1 MRQVYSRLMKYK
13 KHNRDGGLFDYQE
26 RVEELKQRT
35 TALDK
40 LNETVDWE
48 LFRPVL
54 EKRMNY
60 SDQSKGGRPPY
71 DPVFMFKVVVLQK
84 YYGLSEEETEFQIL
98 DRFSFQRFLELDVSS
113 EVPDKNTVWLFKER
127 LGKNG
132 VKELFK
138 AFESALLELGL
149 TASPGKIVDASIVE
163 TKRSHKKSDDETQSL
178 KPGPRWTK
186 KRNKSY
192 YGLKNHIKVNA
203 ESKLIEEYET
213 TPADIHD
220 GSKIDALADG
230 VRDGSI
236 HADSAYI
243 GREDDLLE
251 KEIQPHFNRRAYRNR
266 PLTDEDKAHNR
277 KLSKVR
283 ARVEHIFG
291 FQANSMGGARLRTL
305 DWERGCFQIG
315 MGNLV
320 YNLFRAGQLGAS
332 VG

>member
-1 MRQVYSRLMKYK
+1 MKYK

-35 TALDK
+35 TALDR
-40 LNETVDWE
+40 LNATVDWE

-60 SDQSKGGRPPY
+60 SDQGKGGRPPY
-71 DPVFMFKVVVLQK
+71 DPVFMFKVIVLQK

-98 DRFSFQRFLELDVSS
+98 DRFSFQRFLGLDVSS
-113 EVPDKNTVWLFKER
+113 AVPDKNTVWLFKER
-127 LGKNG
+127 LGKDG

-138 AFESALLELGL
+138 AFESALLDLGL

-163 TKRSHKKSDDETQSL
+163 TKRSHKKADDEKENL
-178 KPGPRWTK
+178 EPGPRWTK
-186 KRNKSY
+186 KRNQAY
-192 YGLKNHIKVNA
+192 FGLKNHIKVNA
-203 ESKLIEEYET
+203 ESKLIEEYEA

-220 GSKIDALADG
+220 ATKIEGLADEG
-230 VRDGSI
+230 RDGSI
-236 HADSAYI
+236 HADSAYCSKA
-243 GREDDLLE
+243 EELE
-251 KEIQPHFNRRAYRNR
+251 HRGIQTHFNRRAYRNR
-266 PLTDEDKAHNR
+266 PLTDADKALNR
-277 KLSKVR
+277 RLSKVR
-283 ARVEHIFG
+283 ARVEHVFG
-291 FQANSMGGARLRTL
+291 FQANSMGGGRLRTL

>member
-1 MRQVYSRLMKYK
+1 
-13 KHNRDGGLFDYQE
+13 
-26 RVEELKQRT
+26 VEELKQRT

-40 LNETVDWE
+40 LNEAVDWE

-54 EKRMNY
+54 EKRMAY
-60 SDQSKGGRPPY
+60 SDQAKGGRPPD

-127 LGKNG
+127 LGKDG

-163 TKRSHKKSDDETQSL
+163 TKRSHRKTDGEGESIE
-178 KPGPRWTK
+178 PGPRWTK
-186 KRNKSY
+186 KRNKAY
-192 YGLKNHIKVNA
+192 FGLKNHIKVNA
-203 ESKLIEEYET
+203 ESKLIEDYEA

-220 GSKIDALADG
+220 SIKIDARADEE
-230 VRDGSI
+230 RDGSI
-236 HADSAYI
+236 HADSAYA
-243 GREDDLLE
+243 GREEGLLDKGIE
-251 KEIQPHFNRRAYRNR
+251 PLFNRRAYRNR
-266 PLTDEDKAHNR
+266 PLTEEDKAHNK

-291 FQANSMGGARLRTL
+291 FQSNSMGSGRLRTL

>member
-1 MRQVYSRLMKYK
+1 MKYR
-13 KHNRDGGLFDYQE
+13 KHNQDAGLFDYQE
-26 RVEELKQRT
+26 RVDELKQRT

-40 LNETVDWE
+40 LNDTVDWE

-60 SDQSKGGRPPY
+60 SDQAKGGRPPF

-98 DRFSFQRFLELDVSS
+98 DRFSFQRFLGLDVSS
-113 EVPDKNTVWLFKER
+113 DVPDKNTVWVFKER
-127 LGKNG
+127 LGKDG
-132 VKELFK
+132 VKALFK
-138 AFESALLELGL
+138 RFEAALLDLGL

-163 TKRSHKKSDDETQSL
+163 TKRTHTKKEGESL
-178 KPGPRWTK
+178 EPGPRWTK
-186 KRNKSY
+186 KRNKAY
-192 YGLKNHIKVNA
+192 FGLKNHVKVNA
-203 ESKLIEEYET
+203 QSKLIEDYEA

-220 GSKIDALADG
+220 STKIEDLADKE
-230 VRDGSI
+230 RDGSI
-236 HADSAYI
+236 HADSAYC
-243 GREDDLLE
+243 GREEELLE
-251 KEIQPHFNRRAYRNR
+251 KDIEPCFNRRAYRNR
-266 PLTDEDKAHNR
+266 PLDDEDKALNK

-283 ARVEHIFG
+283 ARVEHVFG
-291 FQANSMGGARLRTL
+291 FQANSMGGGRLRTL

-320 YNLFRAGQLGAS
+320 YNLFRAGQLGAT

>member
-1 MRQVYSRLMKYK
+1 MKYK

-40 LNETVDWE
+40 LNETVNWE

-54 EKRMNY
+54 EKQMNY
-60 SDQSKGGRPPY
+60 SDRGKGGRPPY
-71 DPVFMFKVVVLQK
+71 DPVFMFKVIVLQK

-98 DRFSFQRFLELDVSS
+98 DRFSFQRFLDLDVSS

-127 LGKNG
+127 LGKDG
-132 VKELFK
+132 VKALFK
-138 AFESALLELGL
+138 TFESALLELGL

-163 TKRSHKKSDDETQSL
+163 TKRSHKKKNDDSL
-178 KPGPRWTK
+178 QPGPRWTK
-186 KRNKSY
+186 KRNKAY

-203 ESKLIEEYET
+203 ESKLIEDYEA

-220 GSKIDALADG
+220 GSKIKALADQE
-230 VRDGSI
+230 RDGSI

-243 GREDDLLE
+243 GHEDDLLE
-251 KEIQPHFNRRAYRNR
+251 KKIEPHFNRRAYRNR
-266 PLTDEDKAHNR
+266 PLTDEDKAHNK

-291 FQANSMGGARLRTL
+291 FQTNSMEGGRLRTL
-305 DWERGCFQIG
+305 DWERGCLQIG
-315 MGNLV
+315 MSNLV
-320 YNLFRAGQLGAS
+320 YNLFRVGQLGAS

>member
-1 MRQVYSRLMKYK
+1 MLMKYR

-40 LNETVDWE
+40 LNATVDWE

-84 YYGLSEEETEFQIL
+84 YYGLSEEDTEFQIL

-127 LGKNG
+127 LGKDG

-138 AFESALLELGL
+138 AFESALLKLGL

-163 TKRSHKKSDDETQSL
+163 TKRSHKKTNEQCESL
-178 KPGPRWTK
+178 EPGPRWTK
-186 KRNKSY
+186 KRNKAY
-192 YGLKNHIKVNA
+192 FGLKNHIKVNA
-203 ESKLIEEYET
+203 ESKLIEAYEA

-220 GSKIDALADG
+220 GSKINALANQE
-230 VRDGSI
+230 RDGSI

-243 GREDDLLE
+243 GREDDLME
-251 KEIQPHFNRRAYRNR
+251 KGIEPHFNRRAYRNH
-266 PLTDEDKAHNR
+266 PLTDQDKAHNK

-291 FQANSMGGARLRTL
+291 FQANSMRGARLRTL

-315 MGNLV
+315 IGNLV
-320 YNLFRAGQLGAS
+320 YNLFRSGQLGAR